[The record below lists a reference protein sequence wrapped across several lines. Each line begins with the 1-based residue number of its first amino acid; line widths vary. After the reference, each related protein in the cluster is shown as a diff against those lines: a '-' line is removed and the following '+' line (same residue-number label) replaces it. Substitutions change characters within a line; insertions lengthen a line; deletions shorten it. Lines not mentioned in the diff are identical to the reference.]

1 MLQRGLAI
9 LLGLLALACLAGAG
23 YHVWLI
29 TLGGQDWDARS
40 VGRIVRFLAGA
51 VVPAVGAVALWIE
64 GSRRARAEHLQREI
78 RSAGGL
84 DKHAAAE
91 AAKQGIDAPQTPPRP
106 VAKTSRTE
114 WKAKRDARRAER
126 TAREQAAAQSRAEA
140 HRRRLQS
147 EIPFVGRGVSSGL
160 QDKASDAAKLGALGL
175 PVFHDAAG
183 LAAFLEVAVPRLH
196 WLCYH
201 RDADRTCHYTYFA
214 IPKKGG
220 GERII
225 SAPKTAMR
233 AAQRKVFEGILA
245 KLPVHDA
252 AQGFVKGR
260 SILTNARPHV
270 GAEVV
275 VNVDLRDFF
284 PTVTYRRVKGMFRSL
299 GYSEQAAT
307 LLGLLCTEAPR
318 RRVRVSEESGP
329 AGAGEERGQGSGV
342 RGQGQAAVERGQR
355 SGGRGQGHS
364 GVAGQGHSAVGGG
377 QAISGAGS
385 REPGSRSLTPGPSPL
400 TPVTYWVAIGERR
413 LPQGACTS
421 PAITNRICARL
432 DEKLAAV
439 AAGKGWT
446 YTRYADDLSLSG
458 PDPTGKTVGYVL
470 NQLRRVLR
478 FEGFEIHPDKVR
490 VQRKRGRQAVTGLT
504 VNRKVAVSRATVRRF
519 RAILHN
525 CERFGIDSQ
534 NRSGHA
540 DFRAYLRGF
549 ADFVGMVDPVRGTEL
564 SQQVERLLARDAA
577 DRPKPSSPPGRPS
590 VEKE

>member
-9 LLGLLALACLAGAG
+9 LLGLPALVCLAGAG

-29 TLGGQDWDARS
+29 TLGGHDWDPKT
-40 VGRIVRFLAGA
+40 VGRIVGFLIGA
-51 VVPAVGAVALWIE
+51 VVSGVGAVGLWIE
-64 GSRRARAEHLQREI
+64 GSRRVRAGHLPREI

-84 DKHAAAE
+84 DKYAAAE
-91 AAKQGIDAPQTPPRP
+91 AARQGIEAPPAPPRP
-106 VAKTSRTE
+106 VAKTTRTE

-126 TAREQAAAQSRAEA
+126 IAREQAAARSRADA
-140 HRRRLQS
+140 QRKRLQG
-147 EIPFVGRGVSSGL
+147 EIPFVGRGVSAGL
-160 QDKASDAAKLGALGL
+160 QDKASDAGKLAGLGL

-183 LAAFLEVAVPRLH
+183 LAAFLDVTVPRLH

-260 SILTNARPHV
+260 SILTNARRHV
-270 GAEVV
+270 GADVV

-318 RRVRVSEESGP
+318 KRVRVDAPPDDPTASP
-329 AGAGEERGQGSGV
+329 AAEP
-342 RGQGQAAVERGQR
+342 AA
-355 SGGRGQGHS
+355 
-364 GVAGQGHSAVGGG
+364 
-377 QAISGAGS
+377 
-385 REPGSRSLTPGPSPL
+385 
-400 TPVTYWVAIGERR
+400 YWVVIGERR

-421 PAITNRICARL
+421 PAITNRICTRL

-470 NQLRRVLR
+470 NRLRRVLK

-490 VQRKRGRQAVTGLT
+490 VQRRRGRQAVTGLT
-504 VNRKVAVSRATVRRF
+504 VNRKVAVSRAAVRRF

-525 CERFGIDSQ
+525 CERFGIDGQ
-534 NRSGHA
+534 NRAGHA
-540 DFRAYLRGF
+540 DFRAYLRGY

-577 DRPKPSSPPGRPS
+577 DRPKTSSPPGRPS